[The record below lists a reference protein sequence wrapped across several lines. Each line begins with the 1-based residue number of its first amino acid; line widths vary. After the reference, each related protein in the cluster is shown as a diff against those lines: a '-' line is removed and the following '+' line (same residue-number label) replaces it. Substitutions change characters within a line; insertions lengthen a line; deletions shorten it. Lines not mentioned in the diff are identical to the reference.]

1 MIFSVRLGLTMVFCA
16 LSVVSA
22 AGRTL
27 SAQELVDEIG
37 DSRMIL
43 RELFGEVSKSLKGTI
58 ESGNPGQLEQSL
70 ARYVRTLD
78 EHLAAFETLS
88 DASPAERALR
98 LYFIAFLQWKRAEL
112 PGRIKAVVAV
122 GRKPSLD
129 PVRRRAA
136 IQDLMEPFAKEERQ
150 WLKQLD
156 EVGKNA
162 LLQQSAIAGGEVERR
177 SRLRTLGGLLVVFF
191 LSVVGVAGGIWIFLK
206 GAGRNSPGKV
216 PREPGMGKGTPGDF
230 G

>member
-1 MIFSVRLGLTMVFCA
+1 MRLGLTMVFCG

-27 SAQELVDEIG
+27 SARDLVDEIG

-43 RELFGEVSKSLKGTI
+43 RELFGEVSQSLKGTM
-58 ESGNPGQLEQSL
+58 ESGNPGRLEQSL

-78 EHLAAFETLS
+78 EHLAAFETLA

-112 PGRIKAVVAV
+112 PGRIEAVVVV

-136 IQDLMEPFAKEERQ
+136 IQELMEPFVKKERQ
-150 WLKQLD
+150 WLKQL
-156 EVGKNA
+156 EEMGSNA
-162 LLQQSAIAGGEVERR
+162 LLQQSAIPGGEIERR
-177 SRLRTLGGLLVVFF
+177 SRLRTLAGLLMALF
-191 LSVVGVAGGIWIFLK
+191 LSMIGVAGGIWIFLK
-206 GAGRNSPGKV
+206 RAGRNSLGKV
-216 PREPGMGKGTPGDF
+216 MPEQETGKETPGDP

>member
-1 MIFSVRLGLTMVFCA
+1 MVFCA

-156 EVGKNA
+156 EMGRNA
-162 LLQQSAIAGGEVERR
+162 LLQQPVAPTGEVEQR
-177 SRLRTLGGLLVVFF
+177 SRLLPFGGLMMLFF

-206 GAGRNSPGKV
+206 GPGRNSPVKV
-216 PREPGMGKGTPGDF
+216 PGGPGTGVETPEDIS
-230 G
+230 

>member
-1 MIFSVRLGLTMVFCA
+1 MRLGLTMVFCG

-27 SAQELVDEIG
+27 SARELVDEIG

-43 RELFGEVSKSLKGTI
+43 RELFGEVSQSLKGTM
-58 ESGNPGQLEQSL
+58 ESGNPGRVEQSL

-78 EHLAAFETLS
+78 EHLAAFETLV

-98 LYFIAFLQWKRAEL
+98 LYFIAFLQWQRAEL
-112 PGRIKAVVAV
+112 PGRIEAVVVV

-136 IQDLMEPFAKEERQ
+136 IQELMEPFVKKERQ
-150 WLKQLD
+150 WLKQL
-156 EVGKNA
+156 EEMGSNA
-162 LLQQSAIAGGEVERR
+162 LLQQSAIPGGEIERR
-177 SRLRTLGGLLVVFF
+177 SRLRTLAGLLMALF
-191 LSVVGVAGGIWIFLK
+191 LSMVGVAGGIWIFLK
-206 GAGRNSPGKV
+206 GARRNSPGKV
-216 PREPGMGKGTPGDF
+216 MPEQETGKETPGDSR
-230 G
+230 